1 MFPALMET
9 VCSEEFSGAEWTRT
23 TSPVVFSERQPRHRA
38 MVKPLTRNLF
48 EFDMQK
54 MMRARI
60 LIAAFL
66 AMPLMQGCTV
76 LAIADVAA
84 STVIYGVKTVVNVV
98 DAVTP
103 DIINRDKDK
112 NKKKD

>member
-1 MFPALMET
+1 
-9 VCSEEFSGAEWTRT
+9 
-23 TSPVVFSERQPRHRA
+23 
-38 MVKPLTRNLF
+38 
-48 EFDMQK
+48 MQK
-54 MMRARI
+54 TMKNRI

-66 AMPLMQGCTV
+66 ALPLLQGCTV

-84 STVIYGVKTVVNVV
+84 STVIYGVKTAVNVV

-112 NKKKD
+112 SKK

>member
-1 MFPALMET
+1 MLVFGAL
-9 VCSEEFSGAEWTRT
+9 
-23 TSPVVFSERQPRHRA
+23 
-38 MVKPLTRNLF
+38 
-48 EFDMQK
+48 
-54 MMRARI
+54 
-60 LIAAFL
+60 
-66 AMPLMQGCTV
+66 PLMQGCTV

-84 STVIYGVKTVVNVV
+84 STVIYGVKTAVNVV

>member
-1 MFPALMET
+1 
-9 VCSEEFSGAEWTRT
+9 
-23 TSPVVFSERQPRHRA
+23 

-60 LIAAFL
+60 LIAASL

>member
-1 MFPALMET
+1 MGPAWHGLR
-9 VCSEEFSGAEWTRT
+9 F
-23 TSPVVFSERQPRHRA
+23 FSERQPRHRA
-38 MVKPLTRNLF
+38 MVKPLTQQLF

-54 MMRARI
+54 MMRTRI
-60 LIAAFL
+60 LIVVFL
-66 AMPLMQGCTV
+66 AMPLLQGCTV
-76 LAIADVAA
+76 LAIADFAA

>member
-1 MFPALMET
+1 MRKGKIMKIRTWIIALLT
-9 VCSEEFSGAEWTRT
+9 L
-23 TSPVVFSERQPRHRA
+23 
-38 MVKPLTRNLF
+38 PLL
-48 EFDMQK
+48 
-54 MMRARI
+54 
-60 LIAAFL
+60 
-66 AMPLMQGCTV
+66 QGCTV

-103 DIINRDKDK
+103 DIVNRDKDK

>member
-1 MFPALMET
+1 ME
-9 VCSEEFSGAEWTRT
+9 
-23 TSPVVFSERQPRHRA
+23 
-38 MVKPLTRNLF
+38 KPLRHQLI

>member
-1 MFPALMET
+1 
-9 VCSEEFSGAEWTRT
+9 
-23 TSPVVFSERQPRHRA
+23 

-54 MMRARI
+54 KMRARI